1 MKKLIAIIF
10 AAALMLGIMTVG
22 ASAAEAPEGE
32 PIAEESENFFAEVV
46 EVIETNSDKILS
58 ALAFIGS
65 IVLAFTYKRGLLPT
79 LSKTLGN
86 IGSSVK
92 SIGESTEKS
101 LCDNADTMS
110 AINSHIKDIGELFDG
125 LSEDVS
131 ALNKKL
137 DSYEEDK
144 LSAAAMSEIMR
155 AQVDMLYEIFMS
167 SSLPHYQKEAV
178 GERISEMKRL
188 LSEKEKTGDE
198 KN

>member
-79 LSKTLGN
+79 LSKTLGS

-110 AINSHIKDIGELFDG
+110 AINSHIKEIGELFDG

-155 AQVDMLYEIFMS
+155 AQVDMLYEIFMT
-167 SSLPHYQKEAV
+167 SSLPQYAKDSV
-178 GERISEMKRL
+178 GERIAKMKAQL
-188 LSEKEKTGDE
+188 ASGEKTDE
-198 KN
+198 

>member
-1 MKKLIAIIF
+1 MKKLIASIF

-79 LSKTLGN
+79 LSKTLGS

-110 AINSHIKDIGELFDG
+110 AINSHIKEIGELFDG

-155 AQVDMLYEIFMS
+155 AQVDMLYEIFMT
-167 SSLPHYQKEAV
+167 SSLPQYAKDSV
-178 GERISEMKRL
+178 GERIAKMKAQL
-188 LSEKEKTGDE
+188 ASGEKTDE
-198 KN
+198 